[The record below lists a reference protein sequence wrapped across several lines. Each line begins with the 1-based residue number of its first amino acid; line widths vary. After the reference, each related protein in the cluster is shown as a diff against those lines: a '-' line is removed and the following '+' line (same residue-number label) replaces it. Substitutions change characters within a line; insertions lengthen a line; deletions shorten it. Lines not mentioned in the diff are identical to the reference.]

1 MKQASK
7 HVVLMY
13 FTHERIKAYGSQC
26 FTQVSRLI
34 SGISGCR
41 TQISCLLVLC
51 LLHNVTVLQVDPK
64 LKHCSVDSFLVVGYK
79 WYIILITYAYFQRKG
94 FTLILC
100 QCYFNVWH
108 YIAGCI
114 LLHEKILGK
123 NVCLYLFLQIYS
135 NLRNHDDWKPTL
147 QNNLE

>member
-1 MKQASK
+1 MAILCCRSFHVNLIFLILYFCTPFHSFTETFSYILSFDPRKNPMKQASR

-100 QCYFNVWH
+100 QCYFNV
-108 YIAGCI
+108 
-114 LLHEKILGK
+114 
-123 NVCLYLFLQIYS
+123 
-135 NLRNHDDWKPTL
+135 
-147 QNNLE
+147 